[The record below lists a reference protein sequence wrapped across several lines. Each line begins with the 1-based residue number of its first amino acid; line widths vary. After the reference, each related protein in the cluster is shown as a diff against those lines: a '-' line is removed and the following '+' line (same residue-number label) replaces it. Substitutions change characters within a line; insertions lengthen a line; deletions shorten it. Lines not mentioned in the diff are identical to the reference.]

1 MYCFGEVAEYHVKE
15 WRDYGEGS
23 EQRKQH
29 SK

>member
-1 MYCFGEVAEYHVKE
+1 MDCFEEVAEYHVKE
-15 WRDYGEGS
+15 WRDYGEGR